1 MKCALSEVK
10 VLFLS
15 ATKLMIVSLSL
26 STVNIEKKSLSLS
39 QVQNK
44 DSSVA
49 RTCSHLV
56 TSAVPAHLKDAASA
70 PVRVN
75 QMWTH
80 LSKLRWQGTCHKE
93 RMPHCPC

>member
-1 MKCALSEVK
+1 MK
-10 VLFLS
+10 VLFLP

-26 STVNIEKKSLSLS
+26 STVNFEKKLLSLS

-56 TSAVPAHLKDAASA
+56 TSAVPAHLYRKESYEFADLISGLNTSKMP
-70 PVRVN
+70 PVP
-75 QMWTH
+75 
-80 LSKLRWQGTCHKE
+80 L
-93 RMPHCPC
+93 